1 MTQVI
6 TPSQVIDTPVVLHR
20 ARESRSQASN
30 RWVREGRRAE
40 ADKFREDV
48 RLECLAA
55 GLPRFEANEA
65 AWDQCLKAFPPVGD
79 QPIDAEPVEPGL
91 PSWLLA
97 CHGVEVKS
105 ASASASGAE
114 RGGNRATVIQS
125 PASDATRLKGL
136 GDIPPTWPPL
146 PANASLAAEIGWVQ
160 SNRLYVVEEK
170 STNITVVHLDRA
182 HEPAP
187 SRAAI
192 GWLETSIR
200 SYAKFVDVASKCMG
214 DETDEAGHV
223 RRETLALDEI
233 RALLDEMHRD

>member
-97 CHGVEVKS
+97 YHGVES
-105 ASASASGAE
+105 APASAAGAE
-114 RGGNRATVIQS
+114 RAERATRQS
-125 PASDATRLKGL
+125 QPASDTTRLQGL
-136 GDIPPTWPPL
+136 GDIPSTWSAL
-146 PANASLAAEIGWVQ
+146 PANASLASEIGWVQ